1 MKKFIVE
8 SLKETSCCFYW
19 FKTRPNFIPVNSSQ
33 INFVYKEVLVVL
45 CQGDQSS
52 QNVTIDFLLILHVKY
67 MFCAGYP
74 FWKRLPIFYTN
85 LHELF
90 CQFKSWTNWVNSGKF
105 VDNCWISCQVMA
117 DMQKIYDDLMNI
129 NL

>member
-1 MKKFIVE
+1 MTAFIK
-8 SLKETSCCFYW
+8 SLKETLYFYW
-19 FKTRPNFIPVNSSQ
+19 FKTRPLTWFQFNSFR
-33 INFVYKEVLVVL
+33 INFVCKEVLVVL
-45 CQGDQSS
+45 CQSDQSS

-105 VDNCWISCQVMA
+105 VDNFCVSCQNMD
-117 DMQKIYDDLMNI
+117 DMKKVCDNLIII